1 MNSQIGDWVRVVA
14 VALGLG
20 VWLVGCRE
28 SQGQA
33 PGPSPA
39 RTTIRYSRWGLPEE
53 IDAERKLLASFE
65 RAHPEI
71 RVVLEF
77 AAWGEYWNKLQ
88 AQMAA
93 GTAPDVFLLNG
104 GYSNDYAARG
114 QLENLQPWLGR
125 ETSMTLEAYY
135 PQTVE
140 IFREGQAL
148 WALPRDC
155 NTVAIY
161 YNKTLF
167 QKRGVAP
174 PTPDWTWQ
182 DFLEKARA
190 CTFDENGDGRTDV
203 FGFNAG
209 YDSMEVHWGYW
220 VWQNGGRILDRA
232 RRRCLLN
239 EPAAVE
245 ALRFYSDL
253 VVKHKVAPDVA
264 QSSTF
269 GSNMF
274 LTGKLAM
281 SAEGSWMI
289 KAFKEIRGFEWA
301 IAPLPRGKRKAAPVN
316 GLGNA
321 MYAKS
326 RHKEAAWAL
335 LKFLASRE
343 YQEQLARSGTSI
355 PAMREVA
362 ESPMYLDGSV
372 EGQRY
377 LLEQLAYGQPLDF
390 TRNFA
395 KVEEAI
401 RNELEAVW
409 LGRKDIAAAATSAA
423 SAVDAILAATEAGQ
437 AGGQR

>member
-1 MNSQIGDWVRVVA
+1 MNTWFHVTALALAVGVV
-14 VALGLG
+14 LSLS
-20 VWLVGCRE
+20 GCSDRSSEE
-28 SQGQA
+28 SPRGI
-33 PGPSPA
+33 S

-53 IDAERKLLASFE
+53 IEAERQLIRSFE
-65 RAHPEI
+65 EKHPDI
-71 RVVLEF
+71 HVVLEF
-77 AAWGEYWNKLQ
+77 SSWGEYWNKLQ

-114 QLENLQPWLGR
+114 QLENLKPWVDR
-125 ETSMTLEAYY
+125 DTSLSLEQYF
-135 PQTVE
+135 PQTVA
-140 IFREGQAL
+140 IFQEGQAL

-161 YNKTLF
+161 YNKTIF
-167 QKRGVAP
+167 QKRGVP
-174 PTPDWTWQ
+174 FPKPDWDWQ
-182 DFLEKARA
+182 DFLEKAKA
-190 CTFDENGDGRTDV
+190 CTLDENNDGRPDI

-220 VWQNGGRILDRA
+220 VWQNNGEILNKSKTK
-232 RRRCLLN
+232 CMLG
-239 EPAAVE
+239 EPNAVE

-274 LTGKLAM
+274 LTGRVAM
-281 SAEGSWMI
+281 SPEGSWMI
-289 KAFKEIRGFEWA
+289 KAFKEAKSFEWA
-301 IAPLPRGKRKAAPVN
+301 IAPLPKGKRKAAPVN

-326 RHKEAAWAL
+326 KNKQAAWEF

-343 YQEQLARSGTSI
+343 YQELLAKSGTSI
-355 PAMREVA
+355 PALREVA
-362 ESPMYLDGSV
+362 ESAIYLDGTV
-372 EGQRY
+372 EGKQFF
-377 LLEQLAYGQPLDF
+377 LEQLTYAQPLDF

-395 KVEEAI
+395 KIEEAI
-401 RNELEAVW
+401 RGELEAVW
-409 LGRKDIAAAATSAA
+409 LGRKAVEAAAKDAA
-423 SAVDAILAATEAGQ
+423 QAVDKILAENAVSGAN
-437 AGGQR
+437 R